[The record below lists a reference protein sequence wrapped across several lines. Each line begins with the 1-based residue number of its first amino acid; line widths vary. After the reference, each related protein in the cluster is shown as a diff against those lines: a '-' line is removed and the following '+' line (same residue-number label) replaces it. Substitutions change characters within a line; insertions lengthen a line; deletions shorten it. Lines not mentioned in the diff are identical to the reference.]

1 MAYVKYISQAFFDFQ
16 AVTLVTLASVFGGSL
31 RVFLKVVSYFQGS
44 VFGRWRFLS
53 LRYKVDSKIEV
64 LKVGIT

>member
-1 MAYVKYISQAFFDFQ
+1 MAYVKYISQAFRFSGCD
-16 AVTLVTLASVFGGSL
+16 TGNPASVFGGSL

-44 VFGRWRFLS
+44 VFGRRRFLS